1 MTIYYYLH
9 GFASGL
15 TSAKARFLGDRF
27 RENHLPLITPDM
39 NQDDFSHLTLTR
51 QIQQVA
57 ATFPDTKTPVTIIG
71 SSLGGLT
78 AAWLGQKYP
87 QIERLILLA
96 PAFGF
101 LPGWESRLGQENVQE
116 WRKSGYL
123 KVYHYSFQE
132 IRPIHYGLIT
142 DLQKYPEEQ
151 LTRSIPTLIIHGRKD
166 EVIPIDRSLEYA
178 KARPWVQV
186 IELDSDHGLDDVLEK
201 IWQIIRESG
210 LLL

>member
-15 TSAKARFLGDRF
+15 TSAKAQFIGDRF

-101 LPGWESRLGQENVQE
+101 LPVWESRLGQENVQE
-116 WRKSGYL
+116 WQKSGYFN
-123 KVYHYSFQE
+123 VYHYGFQE
-132 IRPIHYGLIT
+132 IRPIHYGLIA
-142 DLQKYPEEQ
+142 DLAKYPEEQ

-166 EVIPIDRSLEYA
+166 EVIPIDYSLDYA
-178 KARPWVQV
+178 KVRPWVQV
-186 IELDSDHGLDDVLEK
+186 IELASDHALDDVLGK
-201 IWQIIRESG
+201 IWQIIRESS